1 MSLFSGFSTAEDERL
16 AMRLSRAMT
25 EKTFQVMAKAVRMHR
40 PANFTRLGEVWEERA
55 NGEPVR
61 CCEECAKPW
70 PCPTWTTLT
79 NDGADEP

>member
-16 AMRLSRAMT
+16 ALRLARRLT
-25 EKTFQVMAKAVRMHR
+25 DKTYLTIAKAVRMHR
-40 PANFTRLGEVWEERA
+40 PASFTREVYRD

-61 CCEECAKPW
+61 CCEECSKPW

-79 NDGADEP
+79 ARQDE